1 MAIAR
6 IKRRSF
12 NISMFNIK
20 ISPRTNDEN
29 FTQRY
34 VDLIKK
40 LHSENIAIKTRGEKY
55 MELRTLNS
63 YDNDKVLFGKL
74 TYYTILDGNDWYNKR
89 SKTIENVE
97 IEDDLYPNAKEIEYY
112 FIPEAHRFC
121 FINKTN
127 GIAMSQ
133 IEVFLSKALPMLVS
147 EDKTVIVTQELT
159 EDIIDRII
167 SAAKIFRLEI
177 DLSYSNN
184 DLSDDF
190 EELLDNDLRDGHV
203 RNINLSAK
211 SFKSQTIDLENSKFL
226 SAALKLSQSNGYAEA
241 TIENTDGKNE
251 NVATIEYP
259 RKELIHST
267 EGNEHIDVL
276 TKILRL
282 FRNG

>member
-6 IKRRSF
+6 IKKRSF

-20 ISPRTNDEN
+20 ISPKTNEEN
-29 FTQRY
+29 FTQLY
-34 VDLIKK
+34 VDLIKN
-40 LHSENIAIKTRGEKY
+40 LHSENIAINTRGEKY

-63 YDNDKVLFGKL
+63 YDNDKVLYGNL
-74 TYYTILDGNDWYNKR
+74 TYYTILDGKDWYNKR

-97 IEDDLYPNAKEIEYY
+97 IGSDLYPNAKEIEYY

-121 FINKTN
+121 FISKTN

-147 EDKTVIVTQELT
+147 EEKTVFVTQELT
-159 EDIIDRII
+159 EDVIERII
-167 SAAKIFRLEI
+167 SAAKVFRLEI
-177 DLSYSNN
+177 ELSYSNN

-203 RNINLSAK
+203 RNLNLSAR
-211 SFKSQTIDLENSKFL
+211 SFKSETIDLENSKFL
-226 SAALKLSQSNGYAEA
+226 SAALKLSQSNGFAEA
-241 TIENTDGKNE
+241 TIENAEGKNE

-267 EGNEHIDVL
+267 EGSEHIDVL
-276 TKILRL
+276 TRVLRL
-282 FRNG
+282 FRHG